1 MACKLAI
8 ITTHPIQYYAPLFRR
23 VAGHNGIDLKVFYG
37 WTGSTEASYDPGFEQ
52 EVEWDL
58 PLLEGYAHTFVSNEA
73 DEPGTHHFRG
83 MINPSLPE
91 EVEEWGA
98 EAALVFGWG
107 WQSHL
112 RTLRHFS
119 GHIPV
124 FFRGD
129 STLIDETGG
138 LRQWV
143 RRAGLWWV
151 YHHVDH
157 ALYVGTRN
165 RDYFEAH
172 GLTDKQLHWVP
183 HAIDNDRFTDPDGT
197 KQEEAEAW
205 RQDLG
210 IPSDVTTL
218 VFAGKLS
225 RKKAPGLLL
234 RAFGRLDTADAHL
247 VVAGSG
253 PLEDAL
259 RERAPE
265 NVHFLGFQNQSRM
278 PVVYRLGDVFVMPSR
293 GPGETWGL
301 AINEAMAC
309 GRAVVASSKVGGA
322 PDLIEDGENGFLFE
336 SDDVEALASRLQ
348 RLADDPELR
357 EKMGA
362 ASARRIE
369 DWALDVTARRLVQ
382 TVQSHVESGEELQA
396 ASRSEDSSH

>member
-1 MACKLAI
+1 MACRLAV

-23 VAGHNGIDLKVFYG
+23 VAGHEGIDLKVFYG

-58 PLLEGYAHTFVSNEA
+58 PLLEGYDHTFVPNEA

-83 MINPSLPE
+83 MISPSLPE

-98 EAALVFGWG
+98 DAMLVFGWG

-119 GHIPV
+119 GRIPV

-129 STLIDETGG
+129 STLIDEAGG
-138 LRQWV
+138 VRQMV

-151 YHHVDH
+151 YRHVDH
-157 ALYVGTRN
+157 ALYVGSRN

-172 GLTDKQLHWVP
+172 GLSDDQLHWVP
-183 HAIDNDRFTDPDGT
+183 HAIDNDRFADPDGT
-197 KQEEAEAW
+197 KQEEAATW
-205 RQDLG
+205 RRDLG
-210 IPSDVTTL
+210 IPPDAPTL

-234 RAFGRLDTADAHL
+234 RAVEQLHAAEVHL

-253 PLEDAL
+253 PLEDEL
-259 RERAPE
+259 RRAASE
-265 NVHFLGFQNQSRM
+265 TVHFLGFQNQSRM

-309 GRAVVASSKVGGA
+309 GRAVVASTKVGGA

-336 SDDVEALASRLQ
+336 SDDVSDLTSSLQ
-348 RLADDPELR
+348 RLVDDPDLR
-357 EKMGA
+357 ARMGE
-362 ASARRIE
+362 ASARRID
-369 DWALDVTARRLVQ
+369 DWSLDVAARRLVRA
-382 TVQSHVESGEELQA
+382 VRAHVEAETGMGAARESSSG
-396 ASRSEDSSH
+396 S

>member
-1 MACKLAI
+1 MPVQLAVV
-8 ITTHPIQYYAPLFRR
+8 TTHPIQYYAPLFRR
-23 VAGHNGIDLKVFYG
+23 VAGHDGIDLKVFYG

-58 PLLEGYAHTFVSNEA
+58 PLLEGYDHTFVPNEA

-91 EVEEWGA
+91 EMEEWGA
-98 EAALVFGWG
+98 DAVLLFGWG

-112 RTLRHFS
+112 RTLRHSS
-119 GHIPV
+119 GRIPV

-138 LRQWV
+138 LRQWA

-151 YHHVDH
+151 YRHVDH
-157 ALYVGTRN
+157 ALYVGTHN

-172 GLTDKQLHWVP
+172 GLADDQLHWVP
-183 HAIDNDRFTDPDGT
+183 HAIDNGRFADPDGT
-197 KQEEAEAW
+197 KQEEAAEW
-205 RQDLG
+205 RRELG
-210 IPSDVTTL
+210 IPPEAPTL

-225 RKKAPGLLL
+225 RKKAPVLLL
-234 RAFGRLDTADAHL
+234 RAFEQLDAVDAHL

-253 PLEDAL
+253 PLEDNL
-259 RERAPE
+259 RERAAE

-309 GRAVVASSKVGGA
+309 GRAVVASTKVGGA

-336 SDDVEALASRLQ
+336 SDDMDSLTSSLQ
-348 RLADDPELR
+348 RLVDDPDLR
-357 EKMGA
+357 ARMGEV
-362 ASARRIE
+362 SARRID
-369 DWALDVTARRLVQ
+369 DWSLDLAAQRLVE
-382 TVQSHVESGEELQA
+382 TVRAHVDGEPGVGA
-396 ASRSEDSSH
+396 AQIPVDP